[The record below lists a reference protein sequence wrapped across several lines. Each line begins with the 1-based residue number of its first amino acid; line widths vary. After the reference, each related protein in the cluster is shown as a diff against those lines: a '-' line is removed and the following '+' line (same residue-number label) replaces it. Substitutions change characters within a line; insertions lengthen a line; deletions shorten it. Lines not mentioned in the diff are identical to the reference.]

1 MVRCLATLAHTAK
14 FTASL
19 IALVLVIATV
29 PLTAYAADGPSNAS
43 NVPSRSRMPAGA
55 TPQARSAWIARY
67 CSRAQN
73 DPQCQFH
80 IKKQMYA
87 AMRAMQKSDKVKKED
102 DYCDSNID
110 DQECVLKRS
119 REEKRYFRE
128 KLLELKEYCKQNP
141 EAPRC
146 GFFFATGEIDAAAA
160 TTAGADNSD
169 ELFVPR
175 ADSAPGVQEP
185 VETDWSNDLN
195 TEIQGVGSSFGD

>member
-1 MVRCLATLAHTAK
+1 MFRGQVKYSLSTLWGIATLTVLLLA
-14 FTASL
+14 ASP
-19 IALVLVIATV
+19 AA
-29 PLTAYAADGPSNAS
+29 AADGPATSTPN
-43 NVPSRSRMPAGA
+43 RLPAGS
-55 TPQARSAWIARY
+55 TPAARSQWIARY

-87 AMRAMQKSDKVKKED
+87 AMRAMQKSDKAKKED
-102 DYCDSNID
+102 AYCETNID

-146 GFFFATGEIDAAAA
+146 GFFFATGEIDA
-160 TTAGADNSD
+160 
-169 ELFVPR
+169 VP
-175 ADSAPGVQEP
+175 DSANTAHDPDALIIPRTGGAASLQES
-185 VETDWSNDLN
+185 TDSDWSNDLN

>member
-1 MVRCLATLAHTAK
+1 MIRAYKNYGLKILLGSLTLSTFLLAPTLT
-14 FTASL
+14 
-19 IALVLVIATV
+19 I
-29 PLTAYAADGPSNAS
+29 AADGPSVAS
-43 NVPSRSRMPAGA
+43 PSRLPSGSSPA
-55 TPQARSAWIARY
+55 ARSQWIARY

-87 AMRAMQKSDKVKKED
+87 AMRAMQKSDKAKKED
-102 DYCDSNID
+102 AYCETNID

-146 GFFFATGEIDAAAA
+146 GFFFATGEIDAVPDSERSTHDPDA
-160 TTAGADNSD
+160 
-169 ELFVPR
+169 LIVPR
-175 ADSAPGVQEP
+175 AGGTAPLLES
-185 VETDWSNDLN
+185 TDTEWSNDLN